1 MSKKKRVRLTC
12 IAGVGLLLG
21 VGYWIAVE
29 VGSCSILSAFFISC
43 PEQTPAPG
51 SSPSHDLPP
60 FLADTSRDIEQLL
73 LRSQKDMAQTYKKMP
88 EQDIYLLSKQDY
100 NNFMLGLSFLF
111 FQAFQEFPS
120 SEAKPYDII
129 DFLNNESMFD
139 YALPEELSEERFEIG
154 LIYRKLQREKKLW
167 DQYQQQQ
174 YKTILETTLEPT
186 VLKSQHLNLENE
198 ENKKFFIE
206 LEAALKLHQRLI
218 RDVRMFHDEIQFQNK
233 QYHARQQYELY
244 DLKFKL
250 SPFAR
255 ESAMV
260 DALQQALSALSVG
273 IYQREAVEVI
283 DRLGE
288 AYTKPI
294 RQLHEKLQNS
304 TEPSIANDYNY
315 DIFIVHGKKLLDY
328 TDTLVQQSL
337 ISLEPS
343 TLGELDIFK
352 RRLSQSFYDL
362 YQIGLNET
370 ISSTHLDFDELEQ
383 NIRSMK

>member
-1 MSKKKRVRLTC
+1 
-12 IAGVGLLLG
+12 
-21 VGYWIAVE
+21 
-29 VGSCSILSAFFISC
+29 
-43 PEQTPAPG
+43 
-51 SSPSHDLPP
+51 
-60 FLADTSRDIEQLL
+60 
-73 LRSQKDMAQTYKKMP
+73 
-88 EQDIYLLSKQDY
+88 
-100 NNFMLGLSFLF
+100 MLGLSFLF
-111 FQAFQEFPS
+111 FQAFREFPS
-120 SEAKPYDII
+120 SEAKPYDTI
-129 DFLNNESMFD
+129 DFLLNESMFD
-139 YALPEELSEERFEIG
+139 NVLPEQLTEERIELR
-154 LIYRKLQREKKLW
+154 LIYFKLRREKKLW
-167 DQYQQQQ
+167 DQYQQGQ
-174 YKTILETTLEPT
+174 YKHILETTLEPA
-186 VLKSQHLNLENE
+186 VIESQHLNLDNE
-198 ENKKFFIE
+198 ENRKYF
-206 LEAALKLHQRLI
+206 LEMEGALKLHRRLI
-218 RDVRMFHDEIQFQNK
+218 RDVRMFHDEIQFQQK

-255 ESAMV
+255 ESGLV

-294 RQLHEKLQNS
+294 RQLYEKLQNS
-304 TEPSIANDYNY
+304 TEPSITNDYNY

-337 ISLEPS
+337 ITLEPA

-370 ISSTHLDFDELEQ
+370 ISSTHLDFDVLEQ
-383 NIRSMK
+383 DIRSMD